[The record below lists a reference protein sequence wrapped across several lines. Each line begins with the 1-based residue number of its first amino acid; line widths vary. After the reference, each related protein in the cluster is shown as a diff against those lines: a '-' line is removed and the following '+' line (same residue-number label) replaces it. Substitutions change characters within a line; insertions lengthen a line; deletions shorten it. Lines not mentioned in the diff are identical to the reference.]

1 MKDFAAIDFETAN
14 YHRASICS
22 IGVVIVR
29 KGEIAERLYRL
40 VRPYP
45 NFYCRVNTSI
55 HGLTRS
61 DTDLAS
67 PFPIVWHEIE
77 PYLKGLAL
85 VAHNSPFD
93 ESCLRAAFTAYEM
106 EYPANY
112 HFLCTC
118 RAARRIFG
126 HALPDHRLPTV
137 ARACGYDLTS
147 HHHALADAE
156 ACAYIAREIL

>member
-29 KGEIAERLYRL
+29 QGEITDRLYRL
-40 VRPYP
+40 VHPYP
-45 NFYCRVNTSI
+45 NFYCRMNTSI

-61 DTDLAS
+61 ETDQAL
-67 PFPIVWHEIE
+67 PFPDVWKEIE
-77 PYLKGLAL
+77 PAITDLTF

-93 ESCLRAAFTAYEM
+93 EGCLRAAFAAYEM

-126 HALPDHRLPTV
+126 RSLPDLRLPTV
-137 ARACGYDLTS
+137 ARACGYDLAN